1 MGLSQDTV
9 ADKLVGINSDGAAVN
24 MGKKNRGC

>member
-9 ADKLVGINSDGAAVN
+9 ADKLVGINTDGAAVN
-24 MGKKNRGC
+24 MGKKTGC